1 MLIRGRKAWDRFW
14 FRPVDLRGLALA
26 RMATALA
33 GLWTAWE
40 YVAILGHLTYPGGIP
55 PEASALWAGRSAM
68 GPLAGLEFLSAPPGP
83 HLLLLT
89 LALSLAAL
97 GLGYRTSLAGGLSW
111 GILFWFQTRNPI
123 VLNGGDE
130 FLRLVLFYL
139 ALGHLAIP
147 LQHRRWSVD
156 SLRAGGHAGSRHGGL
171 HAVLASWRS
180 YWNREAPPPA
190 WPVRLLQLQ
199 LVTLY
204 LTSGLWKAS
213 GTEWRDG
220 TGLWLALANPAT
232 SRIPIPDTAEIQGLF
247 LVLGVATMGWQL
259 LFPILV
265 WLPST
270 RWAIL
275 MGGVTFHLF
284 TGVLMELGPFPAV
297 ILASYPTFL
306 FMGREKAYR
315 RTSTGPPPVHGVS
328 VESRLPQSLSP
339 LPLGR
344 PPGQPSSP
352 PGASMRK
359 LNSTT
364 LMGERHPESR
374 CR

>member
-1 MLIRGRKAWDRFW
+1 MLMRGRGAWDRFW
-14 FRPVDLRGLALA
+14 FHPVDLRGLALA

-40 YVAILGHLTYPGGIP
+40 YLGILGHLTYPGGVP
-55 PEASALWAGRSAM
+55 PEASALWAGRSIM
-68 GPLAGLEFLSAPPGP
+68 GPLAGLGFLSAPPGP
-83 HLLLLT
+83 HLLLLA
-89 LALSLAAL
+89 LAISLAAL
-97 GLGYRTSLAGGLSW
+97 GLGYRTALAGGFSW

-147 LQHRRWSVD
+147 LRFRRWSVD
-156 SLRAGGHAGSRHGGL
+156 SLRAGEHIRPGPSRL
-171 HAVLASWRS
+171 EAALSAWRNHWHS
-180 YWNREAPPPA
+180 DAMPPA

-220 TGLWLALANPAT
+220 TGLWLALTNPSI
-232 SRIPIPDTAEIQGLF
+232 SRIPVPDTVEIQGLF
-247 LVLGVATMGWQL
+247 LVLGLATFAWQL
-259 LFPILV
+259 LFPVLV

-275 MGGVTFHLF
+275 MGGIAFHLF
-284 TGVLMELGPFPAV
+284 TGVLMQLGPFPAV
-297 ILASYPTFL
+297 ILASYPAFL
-306 FMGREKAYR
+306 FMG
-315 RTSTGPPPVHGVS
+315 
-328 VESRLPQSLSP
+328 SR
-339 LPLGR
+339 GEA
-344 PPGQPSSP
+344 GGAGEGTSSP
-352 PGASMRK
+352 GWGI
-359 LNSTT
+359 N
-364 LMGERHPESR
+364 
-374 CR
+374 